1 MNLVGTLE
9 DLISINSVTGDEA
22 SILNFIEDFL
32 IKNNFNGEVV
42 RNDGGI
48 IAVPLESSKRVALV
62 GHVDTVP
69 VSDTQI
75 NTSDNEDLV
84 VGRGTV
90 DMKGGVAVI
99 LHALINEGKDIVGV
113 FYTAEEG
120 PYEKNGLGILMPIL
134 LSYSELEIAIIME
147 PTNNQ
152 IELGCL
158 GALNATLQING
169 TAAHSARPWV
179 GKNPIYDI
187 SKVTEVVLENEI
199 IDLDIEGLNY
209 KQVLSIT
216 KLSSGIANNVIPGN
230 LTMNINFRYSP
241 EMDSSQARETIESLF
256 SEYGE
261 ITFVST
267 SDGAMPNV
275 KNTHISDFISITKL
289 EAKPKQ
295 AWTDIARFYE
305 SQIASLNFGPGDP
318 LLAHT
323 SDESI
328 SKKQLVESYELLIR
342 YLKDI

>member
-1 MNLVGTLE
+1 MNIVGTLE
-9 DLISINSVTGDEA
+9 DLISINSVTGDEE

-48 IAVPLESSKRVALV
+48 IAVPVDSSKKVALV

-75 NTSDNEDLV
+75 NTTDNDDLI

-120 PYEKNGLGILMPIL
+120 PYDKNGLGILMPIL

-187 SKVTEVVLENEI
+187 SKVTEVVLKNEI
-199 IDLDIEGLNY
+199 LDLDIEGLNY

-216 KLSSGIANNVIPGN
+216 KLSEGIAKSYGGKAIVEIDDGADITYNDPEIMDRMLPSLKKSAGNENVILSNAKTLAEDYAYYLNEIPGFLFELGGYN
-230 LTMNINFRYSP
+230 TNEEREAPAHHTPDFFID
-241 EMDSSQARETIESLF
+241 DSSMLLGVKVMTNLALDF
-256 SEYGE
+256 LKSE
-261 ITFVST
+261 
-267 SDGAMPNV
+267 
-275 KNTHISDFISITKL
+275 
-289 EAKPKQ
+289 
-295 AWTDIARFYE
+295 
-305 SQIASLNFGPGDP
+305 
-318 LLAHT
+318 
-323 SDESI
+323 
-328 SKKQLVESYELLIR
+328 
-342 YLKDI
+342 

>member
-1 MNLVGTLE
+1 LNLVGTLE
-9 DLISINSVTGDEA
+9 DLISINSVTGDEE

-32 IKNNFNGEVV
+32 IKNNFNGEIV
-42 RNDGGI
+42 RNEGGI
-48 IAVPLESSKRVALV
+48 IAIPLNSSKKVALV

-75 NTSDNEDLV
+75 NTSDNDDFV
-84 VGRGTV
+84 AGRGTV

-99 LHALINEGKDIVGV
+99 LHTLINEGKDIVGV

-120 PYEKNGLGILMPIL
+120 PYDENGLGILMPIL
-134 LSYSELEIAIIME
+134 LSYSELEFAIIME

-158 GALNATLQING
+158 GALNATLKING
-169 TAAHSARPWV
+169 IAAHSARPWV
-179 GKNPIYDI
+179 GKNPIYDV
-187 SKVTEVVLENEI
+187 SKITKVVLENEI
-199 IDLDIEGLNY
+199 LDLNIEGLNY

-216 KLSSGIANNVIPGN
+216 KISAGIANNVIPGN

-241 EMDSSQARETIESLF
+241 EMNSNQAHEAIESLF
-256 SEYGE
+256 SEYGD
-261 ITFVST
+261 ITFLST
-267 SDGAMPNV
+267 SNGAMPNI
-275 KNTHISDFISITKL
+275 KNSHISDFIKKTQL

-305 SQIASLNFGPGDP
+305 AKLASLNFGPGDP

-323 SDESI
+323 SDERI
-328 SKKQLVESYELLIR
+328 SKKQLLESYELLIR

>member
-1 MNLVGTLE
+1 MNIVGTLE
-9 DLISINSVTGDEA
+9 DLISINSVTGDEE
-22 SILNFIEDFL
+22 SILDFIEDFL

-48 IAVPLESSKRVALV
+48 IAVPVDSSKKVALV

-75 NTSDNEDLV
+75 NTTDNDDLV

-120 PYEKNGLGILMPIL
+120 PYDKNGLGILMPIL

-187 SKVTEVVLENEI
+187 SKVTEAVLENEI
-199 IDLDIEGLNY
+199 LDLDIEGLNY

-216 KLSSGIANNVIPGN
+216 KLSAGIANNVIPGN

-241 EMDSSQARETIESLF
+241 EMDSSQARETIDNLF

-261 ITFVST
+261 ITFVSA
-267 SDGAMPNV
+267 SDGAMPNI
-275 KNTHISDFISITKL
+275 KNVHISDFISKTKL
-289 EAKPKQ
+289 DAKPKQ

-305 SQIASLNFGPGDP
+305 AKIASLNFGPGDP

-323 SDESI
+323 SDERI

-342 YLKDI
+342 YLKGI

>member
-1 MNLVGTLE
+1 MNLVDTLE
-9 DLISINSVTGDEA
+9 DLISINSVTGDEQ

-32 IKNNFNGEVV
+32 IKNKFNGEVV

-48 IAVPLESSKRVALV
+48 IAIPNNSSKRVALV

-69 VSDTQI
+69 VSETQI
-75 NTSDNEDLV
+75 NSSDNDDLV

-99 LHALINEGKDIVGV
+99 LHALINEGKNIVGV

-120 PYEKNGLGILMPIL
+120 PYEENGLGILMPIL
-134 LSYSELEIAIIME
+134 LSYSELEFAIIME

-158 GALNATLQING
+158 GALNATLQMNG

-199 IDLDIEGLNY
+199 LDLNIEGLNY

-216 KLSSGIANNVIPGN
+216 KLSAGIANNVIPGS

-241 EMDSSQARETIESLF
+241 EMEGHQAKEAIKSLF
-256 SEYGE
+256 SEYGD
-261 ITFVST
+261 ITFLSA
-267 SDGAMPNV
+267 SNGAMPNT
-275 KNTHISDFISITKL
+275 KDTHISDFITKTKL

-295 AWTDIARFYE
+295 AWTDIARFYDA
-305 SQIASLNFGPGDP
+305 QLASLNFGPGDP

-323 SDESI
+323 SDERI

>member
-1 MNLVGTLE
+1 
-9 DLISINSVTGDEA
+9 
-22 SILNFIEDFL
+22 
-32 IKNNFNGEVV
+32 
-42 RNDGGI
+42 
-48 IAVPLESSKRVALV
+48 
-62 GHVDTVP
+62 
-69 VSDTQI
+69 
-75 NTSDNEDLV
+75 
-84 VGRGTV
+84 
-90 DMKGGVAVI
+90 MKGGVAVI

-120 PYEKNGLGILMPIL
+120 PYDKNGLGILMPIL

-187 SKVTEVVLENEI
+187 SKVTEAVLENEI
-199 IDLDIEGLNY
+199 LDLDIEGLNY

-216 KLSSGIANNVIPGN
+216 KLSAGIANNVIPGN

-241 EMDSSQARETIESLF
+241 EMDSSQARETINNLF

-275 KNTHISDFISITKL
+275 KNVHISDFISKTKL
-289 EAKPKQ
+289 DAKPKQ

-305 SQIASLNFGPGDP
+305 AKIASLNFGPGDP

-323 SDESI
+323 SDERI

-342 YLKDI
+342 YLKGI